1 VVARERVTAAALDGR
16 VAEVLAAFFFRG
28 LRTEAFRFFR
38 VVRLGVW
45 RFADREG
52 FGLRDEDF
60 TDNSPGMSGDGE
72 VIPEVDV
79 PKISVA
85 DEPPAAQVFF
95 GLELER
101 VVTDTTFDK

>member
-1 VVARERVTAAALDGR
+1 VLRAGVVARDRVTAALDGR
-16 VAEVLAAFFFRG
+16 AAAVLAFFFRG

-38 VVRLGVW
+38 VVRRAEWRFAERAVW

-79 PKISVA
+79 PKEV
-85 DEPPAAQVFF
+85 
-95 GLELER
+95 
-101 VVTDTTFDK
+101 